1 MIRTA
6 RRQAAIF
13 RTSTLVLA
21 VLAMLALVG
30 VAAPRATRAADP
42 AAAEASRMDA
52 YWTGERFRSAIP
64 RDLVLT
70 APFEGAGAGAKS
82 GGATAAPAAVAT
94 VDGAAWPGGGAI
106 LQRSGV
112 IFFTLDDADYSCS
125 GSVVTD
131 ANDPAYSLV
140 ITAAHCAYD
149 ESTDHFATNWTY
161 IPAFDSN
168 PGANGCDETPYGCWD
183 ARALVVHDGW
193 TNEEGLTIQAVKHDY
208 AIAVVGP
215 VRNGS
220 LKLDSLGAYPV
231 AVAGV
236 DVGDDLYAFGYPAQ
250 SPYDGEDLIYCA
262 GASGQDAL
270 VGSRSLVCD
279 MTAGASGGPWLHGTT
294 NPATTAGS
302 VASVS
307 SYRINGDDHLYGP
320 VFDGSTKVV
329 YDKAKAVT
337 PDASGIDHHI
347 VTGGAS
353 LTPFTDI
360 NGSTFRADIEWLYL
374 QDITR
379 GCAPTLFCPTA
390 DVTREQMAAFL
401 VRAFDLPASST
412 DYFTDDETSTMEAE
426 INALRAARITTGC
439 AVAKYCPKAN
449 VTREQMAAFLVR
461 ALALPAATTDYFVDD
476 ETSTFEADINALA
489 KAGITTGCDPTHFCP
504 RSNVSREQM
513 AAFLH
518 RAVGD

>member
-1 MIRTA
+1 LIWTA
-6 RRQAAIF
+6 RRQAATF

-21 VLAMLALVG
+21 FLAVFSLAG
-30 VAAPRATRAADP
+30 VAAPAPTRATDP
-42 AAAEASRMDA
+42 AAEAARMDA
-52 YWTGERFRSAIP
+52 YWTGERFRAAIP
-64 RDLVLT
+64 RDLVLP
-70 APFEGAGAGAKS
+70 ASFEG
-82 GGATAAPAAVAT
+82 GGETTGGVTAAPAAIAT
-94 VDGAAWPGGGAI
+94 VDGAAWTAGGAI

-131 ANDPAYSLV
+131 AGDPAYSLV
-140 ITAAHCAYD
+140 VTAAHCAYD
-149 ESTDHFATNWTY
+149 EGTDHFATNWTY

-168 PGANGCDETPYGCWD
+168 PAANGCDETPYGCWD

-193 TNEEGLTIQAVKHDY
+193 TKEEALTVEAARHDY
-208 AIAVVGP
+208 AVAVVGP

-220 LKLDSLGAYPV
+220 LQLDSLGAYPI
-231 AVAGV
+231 AFTGV

-262 GASGQDAL
+262 GASGVDPL
-270 VGSRSLVCD
+270 VGSRRLLCD
-279 MTAGASGGPWLHGTT
+279 MTGGASGGPWLHGTT
-294 NPATTAGS
+294 NPATASGS

-307 SYRINGDDHLYGP
+307 SYRLIGGDYLYGP
-320 VFDGSTKVV
+320 AFDGSTRAV

-353 LTPFTDI
+353 VTPFTDI
-360 NGSTFRADIEWLYL
+360 NGSTFKADIEWLYL

-379 GCAPTLFCPTA
+379 GCAPTLFCPAADVSREQMAAFLVRAFDLPPTGTDYFTDDDASTMEAEINALRASQITTGCAVSRYCPKA

-401 VRAFDLPASST
+401 VRALD
-412 DYFTDDETSTMEAE
+412 
-426 INALRAARITTGC
+426 
-439 AVAKYCPKAN
+439 
-449 VTREQMAAFLVR
+449 
-461 ALALPAATTDYFVDD
+461 LPAATTDYFTDD

-489 KAGITTGCDPTHFCP
+489 KAGITTGCTATTFCP

-513 AAFLH
+513 AGFLH